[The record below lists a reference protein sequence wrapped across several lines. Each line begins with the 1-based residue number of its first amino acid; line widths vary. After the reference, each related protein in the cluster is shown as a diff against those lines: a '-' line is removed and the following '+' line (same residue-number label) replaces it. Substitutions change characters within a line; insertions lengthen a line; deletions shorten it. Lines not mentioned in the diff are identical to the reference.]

1 MFSIRFLGSPFL
13 LLILFSL
20 TTCYKKDHG
29 FGYLFKHDPNMK
41 QREKAEKLTNDRI
54 RGALSGMGSAG
65 LFSDPFPIHDIQTK
79 FSGANMYF
87 TGARLYGL
95 DRARPLQINADF
107 TNLMVSLT
115 LSMDQLNLL
124 GNFKMTPWVAK
135 AEGPFNFTIVDAW
148 LTLEAE
154 LMFLNEGSDDEALSV
169 SDILKTEFTYDEL
182 QLTLDNIGILNTILQ
197 PVKSSLAK
205 FIVNQMKGTLCNEA
219 ELNFRNLMN
228 QILPSLPKECPNAVN
243 VVDRALIRARK
254 SMKTSLLD
262 PLLLPD
268 DYPKTT
274 KFIKL
279 ELIQGKL
286 FGLSGIRRTGPI
298 LVGFERNAVHM
309 LLNLGVENLRGQY
322 VWTWTLW
329 KNLLSHRGVL
339 NFIVHDISIKVK
351 LERRLGGSQENTTQ
365 VETIDMKVGSVKLL
379 SDGIG
384 AVKYIMETFLNV
396 VPDSFRQKITDAA
409 EYRILKVIEEKISQ
423 IDLEQL
429 VEDETSGSME
439 ESA

>member
-1 MFSIRFLGSPFL
+1 
-13 LLILFSL
+13 
-20 TTCYKKDHG
+20 
-29 FGYLFKHDPNMK
+29 MK

-54 RGALSGMGSAG
+54 RGALGGIGSGG
-65 LFSDPFPIHDIQTK
+65 LFSNPFVAQDIQTQ
-79 FSGANMYF
+79 FSGATMHF

-95 DRARPLQINADF
+95 DRVRPLNVNTDF

-124 GNFKMTPWVAK
+124 GNFRMSPWVAK
-135 AEGPFNFTIVDAW
+135 VEGPFNFTIVDAW

-154 LMFLNEGSDDEALSV
+154 LMFVREGENDEALYV

-182 QLTLDNIGILNTILQ
+182 ILTLDNIGILNTILK
-197 PVKSSLAK
+197 PVKGSLAK
-205 FIVNQMKGTLCNEA
+205 FIVNQMKATICTEA
-219 ELNFRNLMN
+219 ELNFRSLMN
-228 QILPSLPKECPNAVN
+228 KILPSLPQEVPNAVN

-254 SMKTSLLD
+254 SMKASQLD
-262 PLLLPD
+262 PLLMPD

-279 ELIQGKL
+279 ELTQGKL
-286 FGLSGIRRTGPI
+286 VGLSGIKRTGPI

-309 LLNLGVENLRGQY
+309 LLNLGVENLKGQY
-322 VWTWTLW
+322 VWTWILW
-329 KNLLSHRGVL
+329 KNLLTHRGVL
-339 NFIVHDISIKVK
+339 NFNVHDISMKVR
-351 LERRLGGSQENTTQ
+351 LEKRLGESQENRTQ
-365 VETIDMKVGSVKLL
+365 VETIDMKVGSVKLV

-384 AVKYIMETFLNV
+384 AVKYIMETYLNV
-396 VPDSFRQKITDAA
+396 VPDSFRQKIKDAA
-409 EYRILKVIEEKISQ
+409 EYRILKVIEDEISQ

-429 VEDETSGSME
+429 AEDEISESE